1 MSARRREQLERNDAP
16 TAGGW
21 SHTSLGRRYASR
33 LTEWFC
39 GSFAVL
45 RARIARLQCREAVGI
60 SVLSGGF
67 KTLLGWLEN
76 SLGLT
81 VVSCC

>member
-1 MSARRREQLERNDAP
+1 MVR
-16 TAGGW
+16 
-21 SHTSLGRRYASR
+21 
-33 LTEWFC
+33 
-39 GSFAVL
+39 
-45 RARIARLQCREAVGI
+45 REAVGI

-67 KTLLGWLEN
+67 KTLLAWLEN